1 MIKAAAVFLA
11 GLFAASA
18 QAFTLSGTDPNLQG
32 WQTKELTFY
41 VNYTNCPSA
50 DVMNAAI
57 DSAFALWNGVP
68 TSSLKLVRG
77 GDASTAT
84 PAQVLNGTAT
94 ENPSIV
100 CDTNFSATIGTSGS
114 NIAGVGGN
122 STSNSVIVYGGLVL
136 NMEAGANAI
145 FSGMDATGQAFV
157 VAHEVGHVIGFGHS
171 GDTKALMY
179 FDASAK
185 EHLSLGQ
192 DDVDGMTYLY
202 PRKELSG
209 DKLLGCG
216 SLAIIGAGSGRGG
229 NGSGGPGF
237 PTGALE
243 LGALA
248 LLAWLATRWSRVSRS
263 SSWAA

>member
-1 MIKAAAVFLA
+1 MKTKLMTVLLAATLA
-11 GLFAASA
+11 STA

-68 TSSLKLVRG
+68 TASLKLVRG
-77 GDASTAT
+77 GDSTAT
-84 PAQVLNGTAT
+84 PAQVLAGTAT
-94 ENPSIV
+94 PVPSIV
-100 CDTNFSATIGTSGS
+100 CDTNFSATIGSSGS

-145 FSGMDATGQAFV
+145 FSGMDATSQAFV
-157 VAHEVGHVIGFGHS
+157 VAHEVGHVLGFGHS
-171 GDTKALMY
+171 ADTKSLMY

-185 EHLSLGQ
+185 EHLSLSQ
-192 DDVDGMTYLY
+192 DDIDGMTYLY
-202 PRKELSG
+202 PRKELGG
-209 DKLLGCG
+209 DKLMGCG
-216 SLAIIGAGSGRGG
+216 SLAIVGAGSGRGG
-229 NGSGGPGF
+229 NGSGGPGL
-237 PTGALE
+237 PTGAFE

-248 LLAWLATRWSRVSRS
+248 MLAWLATRWSRVSRP